1 MSFSQ
6 NAKVEITKRK
16 ISKPCCRLAA
26 CYGIACFGK
35 YFDNRGLVLQ
45 TETEE
50 VAKFA
55 LKTFHSMGVEGT
67 VLCKERPNGAIYE
80 FSVSHPKEVEK
91 MMKLLDCTG
100 TETNLRIRPQLL
112 QCGNCLRTF
121 VAAAFLCGGTITDPE
136 KTYQLEF
143 ISNRY
148 NLSRDFEALLAEHEF
163 RPRRTQRK
171 GTNIVYIK
179 ASESIEDLLVFMG
192 AQNAAMVMMDRKI
205 YKDTNNKN
213 NRLNNCENANN
224 MKRDKATQKV
234 QQAIRLLEEEGL
246 LTDLPQPLQE
256 AAQKRLAYPQYTLA
270 QLAESFDPPISKS
283 GLSHRLK
290 KLEELARTAAVRR
303 ENV

>member
-6 NAKVEITKRK
+6 NAKIEITKRK
-16 ISKPCCRLAA
+16 VGKPCCRLAA

-50 VAKFA
+50 VAKYA
-55 LKTFHSMGVEGT
+55 LKAFRYFAVEGT
-67 VLCKERPNGAIYE
+67 LICKQRPNGAIYE
-80 FSVSHPKEVEK
+80 FSISHPKEVEK

-100 TETNLRIRPQLL
+100 NEPSLRIRSQLL
-112 QCGNCLRTF
+112 QCSGCLRAF
-121 VAAAFLCGGTITDPE
+121 VGAAFLCGGTITDPE

-179 ASESIEDLLVFMG
+179 ASECIEDLLVFMG
-192 AQNAAMVMMDRKI
+192 AQNAAMMMMDQKI
-205 YKDTNNKN
+205 FKSTNNKN

-224 MKRDKATQKV
+224 LKRDNATRKV
-234 QQAIRLLEEEGL
+234 QQAILMLEQEGIL
-246 LTDLPQPLQE
+246 GDLPQPLQE

-270 QLAESFDPPISKS
+270 QLADSFDPPISKS

-290 KLEELARTAAVRR
+290 KLEELARTAALRR

>member
-6 NAKVEITKRK
+6 NAKIEITKRK
-16 ISKPCCRLAA
+16 LGKSCCRLAA

-50 VAKFA
+50 VAKYA
-55 LKTFHSMGVEGT
+55 LKAYRYFGVEGT
-67 VLCKERPNGAIYE
+67 VLCKQRPNGAIYE
-80 FSVSHPKEVEK
+80 FSIANPREIDR

-100 TETNLRIRPQLL
+100 TEPSLRIRPQLL
-112 QCGNCLRTF
+112 QCGGCLRAF
-121 VAAAFLCGGTITDPE
+121 VGAAFLCGGTITDPE

-171 GTNIVYIK
+171 GSNVVYIK
-179 ASESIEDLLVFMG
+179 ASECIEDLLVFMG

-205 YKDTNNKN
+205 YKSTNNKN

-224 MKRDKATQKV
+224 LKRDNATKKV
-234 QQAIRLLEEEGL
+234 QQAIHLLEEEGL
-246 LTDLPQPLQE
+246 LEDLPQPLQE

-270 QLAESFDPPISKS
+270 QLADSFDPPISKS

-290 KLEELARTAAVRR
+290 KLEELAQNAAIRR